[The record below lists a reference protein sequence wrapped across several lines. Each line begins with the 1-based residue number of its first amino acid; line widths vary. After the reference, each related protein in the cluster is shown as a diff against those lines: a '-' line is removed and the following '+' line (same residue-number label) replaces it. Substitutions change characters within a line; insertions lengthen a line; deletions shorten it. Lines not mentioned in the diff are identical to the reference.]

1 MIFRNYSVATVPR
14 GVLTWICQNPETYK
28 PKCHHRRWFTRAT
41 SQSPCLHGTLRS
53 AAITIKTRK
62 ACFYRLN
69 AFWLVT
75 VKVLNSYFNLTFH
88 CTDHRALCKVF
99 LHERVYTENRMLQ
112 TRYYS
117 PVPVQQKLLPAV
129 NSLLLSTSAAERSVP
144 ATVWCRWHRMLL
156 QTSRSSDLLR
166 YTVQLRRL
174 PVYLTEAWFSGKS
187 ERIRSRPVWLT
198 LPGRSSCFSA

>member
-1 MIFRNYSVATVPR
+1 MYTRQPNATKHFMKCSNYSVATVQR

-75 VKVLNSYFNLTFH
+75 VKVLNSYNIFYLWLWLVARIKIKIGPPDQLMICNETKATARITEF
-88 CTDHRALCKVF
+88 F
-99 LHERVYTENRMLQ
+99 LLW
-112 TRYYS
+112 
-117 PVPVQQKLLPAV
+117 
-129 NSLLLSTSAAERSVP
+129 LLLFAK
-144 ATVWCRWHRMLL
+144 
-156 QTSRSSDLLR
+156 
-166 YTVQLRRL
+166 QLFYAR
-174 PVYLTEAWFSGKS
+174 EG
-187 ERIRSRPVWLT
+187 T
-198 LPGRSSCFSA
+198 L

>member
-1 MIFRNYSVATVPR
+1 MYTRQPNATKHFMKCSNYSVATVPR

-75 VKVLNSYFNLTFH
+75 VKVLNSYNIFYLWLWLVARVKIKIGPPDQLMICNAKKATARITEF
-88 CTDHRALCKVF
+88 F
-99 LHERVYTENRMLQ
+99 LMW
-112 TRYYS
+112 
-117 PVPVQQKLLPAV
+117 
-129 NSLLLSTSAAERSVP
+129 LLLFAK
-144 ATVWCRWHRMLL
+144 
-156 QTSRSSDLLR
+156 
-166 YTVQLRRL
+166 QLFYAR
-174 PVYLTEAWFSGKS
+174 EG
-187 ERIRSRPVWLT
+187 T
-198 LPGRSSCFSA
+198 L

>member
-1 MIFRNYSVATVPR
+1 MRKNTQSGLFFCGSRYRKNKGNYSVATVPR

-99 LHERVYTENRMLQ
+99 LHERVYTENQNGLYRPQ
-112 TRYYS
+112 FGVVDIECS
-117 PVPVQQKLLPAV
+117 CKPVV
-129 NSLLLSTSAAERSVP
+129 SAIYCGIQSNYGDYRF
-144 ATVWCRWHRMLL
+144 T
-156 QTSRSSDLLR
+156 
-166 YTVQLRRL
+166 
-174 PVYLTEAWFSGKS
+174 
-187 ERIRSRPVWLT
+187 
-198 LPGRSSCFSA
+198 